1 VLVESGVHGVRVAC
15 ANALA
20 RADGIGP
27 GMALPSARAILPDL
41 AAQPIDRTADARALK
56 ALALWARR
64 YSPWTHIDGRDG
76 LKLDITGAAHLF
88 GGEAQLMADLSARL
102 TRFGV
107 IHALGLADT
116 RNAAWA
122 MARFGRDDT
131 RLVPPGETEAALSP
145 LPVAALNLDTDSTR
159 LLRRLGL
166 ASIGQLIALQRSSL
180 ERRFHSAEPPAAVLT
195 RLDEALGRRGTPFS
209 ALAPEPVRHVRLTCP
224 EPLITLDAIRLG
236 LERLLPDLAAILEKH
251 GEGARRVVF
260 QICRV
265 DGSVAHIE
273 IGISRA
279 TREPK
284 HLMRLFAEKLE
295 QLDPGFGVDALILDA
310 LRVER
315 TQATPRS
322 LAELGA
328 GHASRDSDAA
338 DRLADRLT
346 ARFGERA
353 VRRLAPRDRW
363 LPEHAEA
370 EVTTAQAAAK
380 TTRALTPTAPL
391 PPRPLR
397 LLDRP
402 EAIEA
407 LAQVPDGPPA
417 RFTWR
422 RVRRRVVRAEG
433 PERIAAQWWSDLDG
447 RNTPRDYYAVEDNEG
462 RRYWLFRDGLYGAPE
477 TPPTWYVHGLFT

>member
-1 VLVESGVHGVRVAC
+1 VLVESGVHGLRVAC
-15 ANALA
+15 ANAPA
-20 RADGIGP
+20 RADGVGP

-41 AAQPIDRTADARALK
+41 AAQPIDRTADVRALK

-64 YSPWTHIDGRDG
+64 YSPWTHVDGRDG

-116 RNAAWA
+116 RSAAWA
-122 MARFGRDDT
+122 MARFGHDGA
-131 RLVPPGETEAALSP
+131 RLVPPGGTEAALSP
-145 LPVAALNLDTDSTR
+145 LPIAALDLDADSTR

-195 RLDEALGRRGTPFS
+195 RLDEALGRRATPFS

-224 EPLITLDAIRLG
+224 EPLITLDAVRLG
-236 LERLLPDLAAILEKH
+236 LERLLPDLTAILEKH
-251 GEGARRVVF
+251 GEGARHVAF

-265 DGSVAHIE
+265 DGSAAHIE
-273 IGISRA
+273 IGATRA

-295 QLDPGFGVDALILDA
+295 RLDPGFGVDALILDA

-315 TQATPRS
+315 MDAAPRS
-322 LAELGA
+322 LTALGA
-328 GHASRDSDAA
+328 HDAARGDSDAA
-338 DRLADRLT
+338 DRLADRIA
-346 ARFGERA
+346 ARFGEHA
-353 VRRLAPRDRW
+353 VRRLAPRNRW

-370 EVTTAQAAAK
+370 EVST
-380 TTRALTPTAPL
+380 ALTPSAPAPSPSL

-397 LLDRP
+397 LLDTP

-407 LAQVPDGPPA
+407 LAEVPDGPPA

-422 RVRRRVVRAEG
+422 RVARRVVRAQG
-433 PERIAAQWWSDLDG
+433 PERIAAEWWSNLDD
-447 RNTPRDYYAVEDNEG
+447 RNTPRDYYAVEDEEG
-462 RRYWLFRDGLYGAPE
+462 RRYWLFRDGLYNTPE
-477 TPPTWYVHGLFT
+477 ATPMWYVHGLFT